1 MRVARALL
9 AALLSAGLVESDA
22 VAIVLKP
29 SPKDIERALKLAQA
43 PEQQRASFHAPYI
56 VRLDDPV
63 VETIEVITEY
73 RRYVLVTEEQLRMG
87 NWLFAQSPDRAQEN
101 VKPWRERLTLS
112 ARLRFHPQN
121 TLIGIPPYDI
131 AIGDPDLAPLEVT
144 RTPIN
149 AMMSGRRGDHN
160 APLLGTILDAV
171 FNASSVGQQARHVI
185 VSLRGETVASTTID
199 FSRLD

>member
-9 AALLSAGLVESDA
+9 AALLSAGLVESEA
-22 VAIVLKP
+22 VAIVLEP

-56 VRLDDPV
+56 VRLDGPV

-121 TLIGIPPYDI
+121 TLIGLPPYDI

-171 FNASSVGQQARHVI
+171 FDASSVGQQARHVI
-185 VSLRGETVASTTID
+185 VSLRGETVASTTIG